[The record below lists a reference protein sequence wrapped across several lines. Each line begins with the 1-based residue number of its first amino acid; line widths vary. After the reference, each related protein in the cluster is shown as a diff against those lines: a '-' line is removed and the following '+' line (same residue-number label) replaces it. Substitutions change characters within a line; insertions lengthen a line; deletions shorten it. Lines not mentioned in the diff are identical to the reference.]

1 MRIKI
6 IKKIKI
12 VEGSQHLG
20 AMVALVTTLLKFFT
34 ITSLLLLS
42 GLFLYLY
49 LSTAIWSLFL
59 VQQYVLS

>member
-49 LSTAIWSLFL
+49 LSTAI
-59 VQQYVLS
+59 